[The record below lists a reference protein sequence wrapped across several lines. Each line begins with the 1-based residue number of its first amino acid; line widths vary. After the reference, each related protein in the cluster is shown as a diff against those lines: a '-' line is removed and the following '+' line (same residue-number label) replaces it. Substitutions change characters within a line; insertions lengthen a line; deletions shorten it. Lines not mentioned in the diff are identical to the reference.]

1 MINLPVDDEG
11 RNDLS
16 LEELKRMIVE
26 EINKHNSD
34 NFDFQNDYEEE
45 CEDYWQS
52 FNSYDLQYESHTN
65 I

>member
-45 CEDYWQS
+45 CEDY
-52 FNSYDLQYESHTN
+52 
-65 I
+65 